1 MSWISKA
8 WKKVTKPFKKVIGS
22 VATILGGGSSSSSP
36 SVQEVKTEPP
46 VVSVTDISGDTNK
59 NDSSANEAKK
69 KRRKGFMSTQK
80 NTILGT
86 SDSDTLG

>member
-22 VATILGGGSSSSSP
+22 VATILGGGSYSSSP

-59 NDSSANEAKK
+59 NGSSENEAKK